1 MRVFLGGC
9 LSGFLARVVAGVVV
23 NVVLGLR
30 FLLALLVLLLL
41 LLLVVFVFVLVL
53 VFVGVGAGAGAV
65 VVKLLPLPFSR
76 VRLGPVALTD
86 RASQSPA
93 RRIVPLQEYSLCLLA
108 AHEAHK
114 DFSKHPVPGKRAKA
128 KCQSTHRGAR
138 THDHKVKSLALYRL
152 S

>member
-41 LLLVVFVFVLVL
+41 LLVFVFVLVL
-53 VFVGVGAGAGAV
+53 VFVGVGAFAGAV

>member
-41 LLLVVFVFVLVL
+41 VFVFVLVL

>member
-1 MRVFLGGC
+1 MRVFQSGC

-41 LLLVVFVFVLVL
+41 VFVFVLVL